1 MKRIGRH
8 KNVAQLCEVLE
19 LIQDTKSTM
28 RKFFSELVSDIAY
41 CHANGIT
48 HRDLNRKTFS
58 SAQDQ
63 TGKRLLKLLTM
74 DSMHIRHSIL

>member
-28 RKFFSELVSDIAY
+28 RKVFSEPVSDIAH

-48 HRDLNRKTFS
+48 YRDLKPKNLLIRTGPNGEKT
-58 SAQDQ
+58 
-63 TGKRLLKLLTM
+63 LKIADYGLYA
-74 DSMHIRHSIL
+74 HST